1 MKEEKKEIMSIN
13 EHKDCSKPFWVAKY
27 EDNSVIKYG
36 EISEGSILNTKM
48 DIFTFSEKEDMIL
61 FLEENGV
68 VYKDIM
74 EDDYIE
80 DEFSI
85 DKWLEKK

>member
-1 MKEEKKEIMSIN
+1 MSIN
-13 EHKDCSKPFWVAKY
+13 EHKDYSKPYWVAKY

-80 DEFSI
+80 DE
-85 DKWLEKK
+85 WLEKNKIKWD

>member
-1 MKEEKKEIMSIN
+1 MSIN
-13 EHKDCSKPFWVAKY
+13 EHKDYTKPFWVAKY
-27 EDNSVIKYG
+27 ENNSVIKYG

-48 DIFTFSEKEDMIL
+48 NIFTFSEKEDMIL

-80 DEFSI
+80 D
-85 DKWLEKK
+85 

>member
-1 MKEEKKEIMSIN
+1 
-13 EHKDCSKPFWVAKY
+13 
-27 EDNSVIKYG
+27 
-36 EISEGSILNTKM
+36 M
-48 DIFTFSEKEDMIL
+48 DIYTFSEKNDMIL

-80 DEFSI
+80 DE
-85 DKWLEKK
+85 WLEKNI

>member
-1 MKEEKKEIMSIN
+1 MSTN
-13 EHKDCSKPFWVAKY
+13 EHKDYSKPFWVAKY

-48 DIFTFSEKEDMIL
+48 DIYTFSEKEDMIL

-80 DEFSI
+80 DE
-85 DKWLEKK
+85 WLEKII

>member
-1 MKEEKKEIMSIN
+1 MNIN
-13 EHKDCSKPFWVAKY
+13 EHKDYSKPFWVAKY

-36 EISEGSILNTKM
+36 QISEGSVLNTKM
-48 DIFTFSEKEDMIL
+48 ETFTFSEKEDMIM

-80 DEFSI
+80 DE
-85 DKWLEKK
+85 WLEKNI

>member
-1 MKEEKKEIMSIN
+1 MKEEKKESMSIN
-13 EHKDCSKPFWVAKY
+13 EHKDYSKPFWVAKY

-36 EISEGSILNTKM
+36 QISEGSVLNTKM

-74 EDDYIE
+74 EEDYIE
-80 DEFSI
+80 D
-85 DKWLEKK
+85 

>member
-1 MKEEKKEIMSIN
+1 MSIN
-13 EHKDCSKPFWVAKY
+13 KHKDYTKPFWVAKY

-61 FLEENGV
+61 FLEENGGKYV
-68 VYKDIM
+68 EQELNK
-74 EDDYIE
+74 
-80 DEFSI
+80 SI
-85 DKWLEKK
+85 L

>member
-1 MKEEKKEIMSIN
+1 MSIN
-13 EHKDCSKPFWVAKY
+13 EHKDYSKPYWVAKY

-36 EISEGSILNTKM
+36 EITEGSILNTKM
-48 DIFTFSEKEDMIL
+48 DIFTFSEKNDMIL

-80 DEFSI
+80 DE
-85 DKWLEKK
+85 WLEKII

>member
-1 MKEEKKEIMSIN
+1 MNIN
-13 EHKDCSKPFWVAKY
+13 EHKDYSKPFWVAKY

-36 EISEGSILNTKM
+36 EITEGSILNTKM
-48 DIFTFSEKEDMIL
+48 DIYSFSEKEDMIL

-80 DEFSI
+80 D
-85 DKWLEKK
+85 KWLKKNNK

>member
-1 MKEEKKEIMSIN
+1 MSIN
-13 EHKDCSKPFWVAKY
+13 EHKDYTKPFWVSKY

-36 EISEGSILNTKM
+36 ELSEGSILNTKM
-48 DIFTFSEKEDMIL
+48 DIFTFSEKNDMIL

-80 DEFSI
+80 DE
-85 DKWLEKK
+85 WLEKII

>member
-1 MKEEKKEIMSIN
+1 MNIN
-13 EHKDCSKPFWVAKY
+13 EHKDYSKPFWVAKY

-48 DIFTFSEKEDMIL
+48 DIFTFSEKNDMIL

-80 DEFSI
+80 DE
-85 DKWLEKK
+85 WLEKII